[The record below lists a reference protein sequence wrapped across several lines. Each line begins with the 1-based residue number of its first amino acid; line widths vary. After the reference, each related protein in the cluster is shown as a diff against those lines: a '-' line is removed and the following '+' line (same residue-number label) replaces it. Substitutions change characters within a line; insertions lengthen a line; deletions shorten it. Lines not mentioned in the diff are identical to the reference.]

1 MPASTGDGG
10 GEVAEL
16 PLRERLRLLQHSSP
30 ATEANELSGAG
41 DTETDADTDAG
52 TDEDERNEEMLRL
65 ALQSSLA
72 TVGAEE
78 GPQLPSPAVAGTA
91 PSEVIDLLT
100 PSPMPPPAA
109 GVGPPSGEPRQWD
122 SDAIDSAAG
131 ELRAARRLGI
141 LPAR

>member
-1 MPASTGDGG
+1 MGVS
-10 GEVAEL
+10 GEVGVCQRCHGTMPRVRTAQSL
-16 PLRERLRLLQHSSP
+16 FRGVP
-30 ATEANELSGAG
+30 SGVHA
-41 DTETDADTDAG
+41 AA
-52 TDEDERNEEMLRL
+52 L
-65 ALQSSLA
+65 AL
-72 TVGAEE
+72 T
-78 GPQLPSPAVAGTA
+78 AVAGTA